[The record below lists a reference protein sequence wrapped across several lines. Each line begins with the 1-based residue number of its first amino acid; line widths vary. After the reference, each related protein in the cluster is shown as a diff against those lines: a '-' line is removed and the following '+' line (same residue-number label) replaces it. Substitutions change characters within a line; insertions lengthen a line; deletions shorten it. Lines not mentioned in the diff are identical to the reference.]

1 MPNIQTL
8 VGFKPPLRGLLNRK
22 GVPTGSVYS
31 PYRPSLGGYVIGSAG
46 YVTWASL
53 QTTQA
58 QNTAGTI
65 AGHNPD
71 FSGSNAIDTAI
82 LEMRAYNAAHSTSQG
97 LKLRI
102 AMGIN
107 SPTWAQSLGGAG
119 FYAETNQQG
128 NVTASG
134 TCPLFWTS
142 AFGTAA
148 ANLEAALIAA
158 YDNVPEILEV
168 VIARCQT
175 VFTEPMIR
183 QQINDP
189 TYLSNAQAAGFNYP
203 PGSTQTSVMTA
214 AGYVSEASGA
224 QRQVYDGV
232 STSGSTTYTSA
243 TAAFVAG
250 DVGNYIIGPGIPTN
264 AKIQA
269 RTNGTTIT
277 LSAAATKTQTG
288 ATVTIMG
295 TGSYSD
301 QKQQLD
307 DLSARAAWQHTR
319 IGYAFN
325 PYAILPGSGS
335 DAVFTFLAMKHAVA
349 MLGVNVFSAENNSL
363 REGFENGQMGTMYQ
377 QEGNLGTL
385 NGVQTAT
392 IGNINNLTT
401 LTQWAIAN
409 INVGHLELPDGYPT
423 SVNPAPLGLSVAGA
437 ATLTGSFPTLTV
449 TTTTPNAPPGLQVVG
464 GNTNITATWNG
475 AYNGGVSGNPTYTVQ
490 YRTTAG
496 PGAWNTFASGLSTLT
511 STITGLT
518 NGTSYDV
525 RVGASNVN
533 GGPIYSSPQTTSP
546 IAAASAP
553 STMAA
558 PTALLVANNE
568 IYWQW
573 VAPAS
578 NGAAITSYTITET
591 IVGGASLTPVVINDG
606 PPPSLG
612 YDDTALFNGVAYTA
626 TVTAHN
632 SAGDS
637 SASPASAQ
645 YTPAAGPSGG
655 DVLAGPTVNVDVSA
669 WLTGQITITRGRSR
683 ETDQYQAG
691 TLTITLRNEDDR
703 FDPTWTSSP
712 YYPGIV
718 PRVPVALFVNGVQI
732 FGGYVDDFQPD
743 YEMPSTATVTV
754 SAIDGFTLLANTSL
768 SQFAAPRQ
776 TSGQRIRAVLQRPEI
791 GYPSSYSLNTGLSML
806 QESLQDQVPALDH
819 IQTAAN
825 SEGGL
830 VYCDRMG
837 VLQFKDRTVIPLQ
850 YASWPNGK
858 MTLTDTGSSYN
869 GECIGYTGIST
880 ASTSTL
886 LFNQVGGSR
895 TGGAQQIA
903 NDAAS
908 QELFLVR
915 ALSLP
920 TLENE
925 TDDDVLNLCNFYL
938 GRFASPE
945 VRFDTITVEHH
956 NLTQEQSVAM
966 ASLDITDVI
975 VAERTRPGGHGK
987 ITQLSMIEAVSWSLD
1002 ASSDSYTQ
1010 TIGVQNVSAG
1020 GYFILD
1026 DPNLG
1031 ILDQTPL
1038 FF

>member
-1 MPNIQTL
+1 MPNIQNVT
-8 VGFKPPLRGLLNRK
+8 GFKPPLRGLLNRK
-22 GVPTGSVYS
+22 GVPTGSTYA

-53 QTTQA
+53 QTSQA

-65 AGHNPD
+65 AGHNAD

-82 LEMRAYNAAHSTSQG
+82 LEMRAYNQANGTSQG

-128 NVTASG
+128 TVTASG

-148 ANLEAALIAA
+148 ANFEAALIAA
-158 YDNVPEILEV
+158 YDSVPEILEV
-168 VIARCQT
+168 VLARCQT

-183 QQINDP
+183 QQIADP
-189 TYLSNAQAAGFNYP
+189 TYLSNATAAGFHYP
-203 PGSTQTSVMTA
+203 SGSTQTSVMVA

-224 QRQVYDGV
+224 QRQVTDGV
-232 STSGSTTYTSA
+232 TTSGSKAFTSA
-243 TAAFVAG
+243 TASFVVG
-250 DVGNYIIGPGIPTN
+250 DVGNYIIGPGIPT
-264 AKIQA
+264 
-269 RTNGTTIT
+269 GTTIASRSSGT
-277 LSAAATKTQTG
+277 SIQLSANATKTATG
-288 ATVTIMG
+288 VVTTIMG

-325 PYAILPGSGS
+325 PYAILPGSGT
-335 DAVFTFLAMKHAVA
+335 DAAFTLIAMNHAVA
-349 MLGVNVFSAENNSL
+349 VLGLAVFSAENNSL

-377 QEGNLGTL
+377 QQGNLGTI
-385 NGVQTAT
+385 NGVQSAS
-392 IGNINNLTT
+392 IGDLNDIDT
-401 LTQWAIAN
+401 LVQWAIAN
-409 INVGHLELPDGYPT
+409 INVGHFELADGYPA
-423 SVNPAPLGLSVAGA
+423 SVNPAPLGITVAQA
-437 ATLTGSFPTLTV
+437 AQLTGSFPTLNV

-464 GNTNITATWNG
+464 GPTTITATWNQ
-475 AYNGGVSGNPTYTVQ
+475 AYNGGVTGNPTYTVQ
-490 YRTTAG
+490 YRTPSGSG
-496 PGAWNTFASGLSTLT
+496 PWTTFATGLTTLT

-518 NGTSYDV
+518 NGTVYDV
-525 RVGASNVN
+525 QVGASNSN
-533 GGPIYSSPQTTSP
+533 GGPIYAAFQTTSP
-546 IAAASAP
+546 IAAAAKP

-558 PTALLVANNE
+558 PTALLIASGE
-568 IYWQW
+568 IFWQW
-573 VAPAS
+573 VAPAN
-578 NGAAITSYTITET
+578 NGATITSYTITET
-591 IVGGASLTPVVINDG
+591 IVGGSSLTPVVINDG

-612 YDDTALFNGVAYTA
+612 YDDTGLTNGVSYTA
-626 TVTAHN
+626 VVTATN
-632 SAGDS
+632 SAGTSTASPS
-637 SASPASAQ
+637 SAA

-655 DVLAGPTVNVDVSA
+655 DLLAGPSVNVDVSA

-683 ETDQYQAG
+683 QTDQYQAG
-691 TLTITLRNEDDR
+691 TLSFTLRNEDDR

-732 FGGYVDDFQPD
+732 LGGYVDDFLPGYQMPD
-743 YEMPSTATVTV
+743 IATVTV
-754 SAIDGFTLLANTSL
+754 SCLDGFTLLANTSL
-768 SQFAAPRQ
+768 SQFSAAQQ
-776 TSGQRIRAVLQRPEI
+776 TSGQRIAAVLQRPEV
-791 GYPSSYSLNTGLSML
+791 GYPASYSLDTGLATL
-806 QESLQDQVPALDH
+806 QASVQDQVAALDH
-819 IQTAAN
+819 IQTAAT

-830 VYCDRMG
+830 VYCDRTG
-837 VLQFKDRTVIPLQ
+837 VLQFKDRTVIPTQ

-858 MTLTDTGSSYN
+858 MTFTDTGVSYN
-869 GECIGYTGIST
+869 GECIPYEDVST

-886 LFNQVGGSR
+886 LFNQVGGTR
-895 TGGAQQIA
+895 TGGTQQIA
-903 NDAAS
+903 NDESS
-908 QELFLVR
+908 QALFLTR

-920 TLENE
+920 SLENN
-925 TDDDVLNLCNFYL
+925 TDADVLNLCNFYL
-938 GRFASPE
+938 GQYSTPE
-945 VRFDTITVEHH
+945 VRFDTITVEHRG
-956 NLTQEQSVAM
+956 LTLEQSTAL
-966 ASLDITDVI
+966 ATLDITDVI

-987 ITQLSMIEAVSWSLD
+987 ITQLSMIEAIGWQLD
-1002 ASSDSYTQ
+1002 ASNDSYKQ
-1010 TIGVQNVSAG
+1010 TIGVQNVTAG

-1026 DPNLG
+1026 SSTLG